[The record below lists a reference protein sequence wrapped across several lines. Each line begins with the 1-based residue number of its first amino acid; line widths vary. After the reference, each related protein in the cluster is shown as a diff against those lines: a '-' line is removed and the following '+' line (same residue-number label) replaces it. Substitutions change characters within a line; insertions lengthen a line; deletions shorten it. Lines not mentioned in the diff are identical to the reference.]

1 MRASFQGLPGSVRRN
16 PANFLRKKADVSTHT
31 DVTVPTNSLRPMAFV
46 TPTAVRQDR
55 RRSFLRR
62 ITSLRFS

>member
-31 DVTVPTNSLRPMAFV
+31 DVTVPTQFIEADGIRDAYRRFGRTGAEVFSGESL
-46 TPTAVRQDR
+46 
-55 RRSFLRR
+55 L
-62 ITSLRFS
+62 